1 MKGKK
6 LDLIEV
12 TRTLNVLRENFKGTW
27 FSRPQFVKML
37 AKALGLQESSAGK
50 YISRFVNYEIVEE
63 IRKGTSKQYR
73 MKDVPQYHK
82 DKVANALSGKS
93 RNRERDIQDAI
104 RLLKNEGY
112 KISRRSKLNIEKMKG
127 LLGDQIKDC
136 YDYEEI

>member
-1 MKGKK
+1 
-6 LDLIEV
+6 
-12 TRTLNVLRENFKGTW
+12 
-27 FSRPQFVKML
+27 ML

-50 YISRFVNYEIVEE
+50 YISRFVTYEIVEE
-63 IRKGTSKQYR
+63 ARKGTSKNYR

-93 RNRERDIQDAI
+93 RNRDKDIQDAI